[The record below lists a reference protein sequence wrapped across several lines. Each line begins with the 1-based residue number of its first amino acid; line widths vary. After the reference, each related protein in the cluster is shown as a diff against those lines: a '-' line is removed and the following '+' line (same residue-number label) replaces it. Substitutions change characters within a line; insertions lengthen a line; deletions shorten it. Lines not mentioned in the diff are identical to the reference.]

1 MRKRIPTYN
10 KLPLADSK
18 FPLPRGWHLCRDRE
32 EREESVLGG
41 RQQRR
46 LAATG
51 KRCCRYLPGKKKVA
65 KVWWDFGREP
75 VRGYRRGPPQLR
87 GAVGR
92 VGASSALLPV
102 FLLQV
107 GTLRGLPAHNSAVH
121 WLVVDF
127 EVGQVRRLRVNR
139 LTVVR

>member
-1 MRKRIPTYN
+1 MVVN
-10 KLPLADSK
+10 SGDSQPLANVAADT
-18 FPLPRGWHLCRDRE
+18 F
-32 EREESVLGG
+32 LG
-41 RQQRR
+41 R
-46 LAATG
+46 
-51 KRCCRYLPGKKKVA
+51 KKVA

-75 VRGYRRGPPQLR
+75 VRGYGGGPPQLR

-92 VGASSALLPV
+92 VGTSSALLPV

-107 GTLRGLPAHNSAVH
+107 RTLRGLPAHDSAVH